1 MNLDMHSYLL
11 ELSEEGQEVQQE
23 TYAHQPLAEST
34 CQMGIVSLCE

>member
-23 TYAHQPLAEST
+23 TYAH
-34 CQMGIVSLCE
+34 